1 MCPTE
6 WTGRDIDFREWNGHI
21 LILTQQKKE
30 RIGKKERLIQQLP
43 IYRTFISYFEC
54 PEPFSQGKDKLDVIT
69 PLSATAEFLSQPWR
83 VTAQ

>member
-6 WTGRDIDFREWNGHI
+6 ERGRDIDFRECNGHI

-43 IYRTFISYFEC
+43 IYIFTYLHLHISAASYLASYELLF
-54 PEPFSQGKDKLDVIT
+54 PILNAPSHS
-69 PLSATAEFLSQPWR
+69 PSAKTSWM
-83 VTAQ
+83 